1 MTPTNKTPTLC
12 APQVWEGRR
21 RLPTITTFS
30 KKLNA
35 IFGGGFRAT
44 GVYVCTGGPGAGKS
58 NTAVAM
64 AEASIEADCPV
75 IYVSAELTPQLVLAR
90 LIGRKLGLEWLDVLD
105 TEDSEKLAAMQEIV
119 DKVGQLLWIVD
130 SKQCGNYDDRIRQI
144 HNGFLESKR
153 EQYRQEHEGQS
164 IPKEE
169 DFVQILVIVDY
180 IQDLAAA
187 RVEEYDNPRTATT
200 AESRKLRA
208 LADELFIPILVISS
222 SARSF
227 YSANDEQ
234 KNEDLIASAKESGA
248 VEYDSA
254 AVFHI
259 RRRDAGETKAIE
271 LIVAKNRFGAS
282 MQTIVFTF
290 EPATGRMT
298 ETNESA
304 DQLKYK
310 TLLDTVG
317 KLIYHNPGKYKDIVS
332 IAKELNVKASEVKQV
347 KNVLEQGLYG
357 KVKWVTNA
365 DGCYYMLESVN

>member
-1 MTPTNKTPTLC
+1 MINKTPTLC
-12 APQVWEGRR
+12 APQIWESRK

-64 AEASIEADCPV
+64 AEAAIEAGHPV

-90 LIGRKLGLEWLDVLD
+90 LIGRKLGMEWLDVLD
-105 TEDSEKLAAMQEIV
+105 TKDTEKIAAATEIA
-119 DKVGQLLWIVD
+119 DRIGQLLWIVD
-130 SKQCGNYDDRIRQI
+130 SKQCGNYDDRVRQI
-144 HNGFLESKR
+144 RHAFLESKR
-153 EQYRQEHEGQS
+153 QQYREEHGVDL
-164 IPKEE
+164 PPDE
-169 DFVQILVIVDY
+169 DNVQILVIIDY

-187 RVEEYDNPRTATT
+187 RIEEYDNPRIATT

-208 LADELFIPILVISS
+208 LADELFLPVLVISS

-227 YSANDEQ
+227 YSGNEEQ
-234 KNEDLIASAKESGA
+234 KNEDLISSAKESGA

-259 RRRDAGETKAIE
+259 RRKDVGETKAIE

-282 MQTIVFTF
+282 MQTIVFKF
-290 EPATGRMT
+290 EPTTGRME
-298 ETNESA
+298 ETDESA
-304 DQLKYK
+304 EQLKYK
-310 TLLDTVG
+310 TILDTVG
-317 KLIYHNPGKYKDIVS
+317 KLIWTNPGKYKNIIS
-332 IAKELNVKASEVKQV
+332 IAKKLNIKTSDVKKAKE
-347 KNVLEQGLYG
+347 VLESGVYG
-357 KVKWVTNA
+357 NVHWITKE
-365 DGCYYMLESVN
+365 DGGYYMIGNN